1 MLPICSFC
9 VYLTPLPGQVMIEK
23 GKGWDDRGGPAAGC
37 GFCAICLE
45 KIAMQDMALVNGCE
59 HAYWFVC
66 NVSFH
71 VHTDLAVP
79 SSNSWKAARPL
90 LNHQLSRQLS
100 DDDAGS
106 GSSRGPKK
114 KEASKDVTGRRA
126 KRALK
131 REAAAAKHQLTS
143 SSFLFQC
150 L

>member
-1 MLPICSFC
+1 
-9 VYLTPLPGQVMIEK
+9 MIEK

-66 NVSFH
+66 NVS
-71 VHTDLAVP
+71 
-79 SSNSWKAARPL
+79 KAARPL

-100 DDDAGS
+100 DNDAGS

-131 REAAAAKHQLTS
+131 
-143 SSFLFQC
+143 
-150 L
+150 